1 MGGLFFFDQPT
12 QVYFPSE
19 KSVTGSLDEIE
30 KDEDREAVRKMFE
43 WIFKTVGELSP
54 GLQVIITDH
63 ADIDAKWFQD
73 AVVDNKWRG
82 DEALIPLHWYR

>member
-1 MGGLFFFDQPT
+1 
-12 QVYFPSE
+12 
-19 KSVTGSLDEIE
+19 
-30 KDEDREAVRKMFE
+30 MFE